1 MFYQFLINIPIA
13 YLLLGSYMGA
23 PALLGIAAH
32 HRQLVKSMATSLRKR
47 MRGLRQWVEFRTRKM
62 SIEDY
67 LTYAIAVWIV
77 CFFTAAA
84 VQYKTH
90 AVKAYAIWIIVAF
103 LAISFA
109 VLASIRFKLITMYKK
124 ASWLIN
130 FALLLFGLY
139 VTNESSAI
147 SDITIAEFTHVNAS
161 NFPSAQRVL
170 TTISSA
176 AYWAFYSIVAG
187 LAVCCLLTVALVFS
201 ALTEASQKK
210 TKYIPGVTNR
220 KLGKPIDPRMSR
232 VLFSLLISLLYVV
245 LTVTTYS
252 STLTSQ
258 KINAT
263 VKEILVKYSFHVAPE
278 VCGLSAPDGST
289 VSLLSDKQAVL
300 AIPDQKETY
309 RFVVFECQRTLE
321 KYPEIQ
327 RDITG
332 SFKISQP

>member
-1 MFYQFLINIPIA
+1 MFYQFLLNIPIFFF
-13 YLLLGSYMGA
+13 LLGGYMGA
-23 PALLGIAAH
+23 PAFLGIAAH
-32 HRQLVKSMATSLRKR
+32 HRDLFKSLTTSLRKR
-47 MRGLRQWVEFRTRKM
+47 TRRLRQWIELKTRKM
-62 SIEDY
+62 SAEDY
-67 LTYAIAVWIV
+67 LTYAIAILMV
-77 CFFTAAA
+77 CFFTLAA
-84 VQYKTH
+84 VQYMTH
-90 AVKAYAIWIIVAF
+90 AVNAYAVWIIVAF

-109 VLASIRFKLITMYKK
+109 VLASIRYKLIAMYKK

-130 FALLLFGLY
+130 FALLLIGLY
-139 VTNESSAI
+139 VTNKSSAI

-161 NFPSAQRVL
+161 NFPSSQRVL

-187 LAVCCLLTVALVFS
+187 LVVCFFLMVALVFS
-201 ALTEASQKK
+201 TLTEASQQK

-220 KLGKPIDPRMSR
+220 RLGKPLDPRKSR

-252 STLTSQ
+252 STLTSR

-263 VKEILVKYSFHVAPE
+263 VKEILVKYSFHMAPE
-278 VCGLSAPDGST
+278 VCGLSAPNGST

-300 AIPDQKETY
+300 AIPDQQETY
-309 RFVVFECQRTLE
+309 RFVVFECQHTLE

-332 SFKISQP
+332 SFKIAQP